1 LARQDAGRRVHD
13 LSRVRFARKRP
24 AGRGDTPGRAPAFA
38 RKGYF
43 PGMERYRDI
52 LDAQERAEGDY
63 VPQYATFW
71 ERLGA
76 YVIDSVVVGVP
87 LWILSFVVGLMLGAS
102 GESATLG
109 IGVLYLVLL
118 LAVIAYYPLMESSR
132 HRATIGKM
140 ALRLQVVDERGG
152 RITTGQAFGRF
163 FGKILS
169 GAILYIGFLMV
180 LWDDRKQGLHDKL
193 ANTYVTRR

>member
-1 LARQDAGRRVHD
+1 MGRGA
-13 LSRVRFARKRP
+13 LSREGAAKLRRTAKL
-24 AGRGDTPGRAPAFA
+24 GRARGGDGDQPHARAFA

-52 LDAQERAEGDY
+52 LDAQERSETAY
-63 VPQYATFW
+63 VPPYATFW

-87 LWILSFVVGLMLGAS
+87 LWILSFVVGLMFS
-102 GESATLG
+102 M
-109 IGVLYLVLL
+109 
-118 LAVIAYYPLMESSR
+118 AVIAYYPLMESSR